1 MNNSEKSILH
11 YMESLGEET
20 TTREINEGLMIANI
34 QTTRKYVGNLKKLGF
49 IEERVLLFIND
60 NFCEKKYT
68 NDKRDHQCWSF

>member
-34 QTTRKYVGNLKKLGF
+34 QTTRKYVGNLKKARF
-49 IEERVLLFIND
+49 LL
-60 NFCEKKYT
+60 KKEL
-68 NDKRDHQCWSF
+68 